1 MSAIAWSGP
10 DAPAYRVFPITGGL
24 TSAAIRE
31 RKAIIVGDV
40 RTDPR
45 YLTALGNT
53 ISEMIVPVLDSG
65 GNRVIGTIDVESEFA
80 NAFSEEHAAE
90 CEELAHLALP
100 LWTLPSAPD

>member
-1 MSAIAWSGP
+1 M
-10 DAPAYRVFPITGGL
+10 
-24 TSAAIRE
+24 TSAAIAE

-53 ISEMIVPVLDSG
+53 RSEMIVPVLDPG
-65 GNRVIGTIDVESEFA
+65 ENRVIGTIDIESEFA

-90 CEELAHLALP
+90 CEEFARLALP
-100 LWTLPSAPD
+100 LWTLPSSPE